1 MSCNIITPVEK
12 KIFQLLVLGMWKL
25 QRKDLVEL
33 EKRRVLLLFY
43 FFFILCREI
52 TKGMQYHAVF
62 QRSPEF
68 TAVRGYWKETLWD
81 QKSLSV
87 SYYRLIKLYT
97 IFSSIWSFFCVLLQI
112 IENSGF
118 QICSVWGHL
127 RILYENVDSCLLAFV
142 SFAFLTFRIPLKIF
156 FVIG

>member
-1 MSCNIITPVEK
+1 MKASKKGSCRVGEVK
-12 KIFQLLVLGMWKL
+12 GFALVL
-25 QRKDLVEL
+25 
-33 EKRRVLLLFY
+33 

-127 RILYENVDSCLLAFV
+127 RILYENVDSCVLAFV